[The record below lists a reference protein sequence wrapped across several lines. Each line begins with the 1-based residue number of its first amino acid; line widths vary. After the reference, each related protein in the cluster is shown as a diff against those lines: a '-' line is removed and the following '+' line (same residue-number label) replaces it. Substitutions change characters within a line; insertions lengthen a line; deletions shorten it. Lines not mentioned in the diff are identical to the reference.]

1 VSAGTGESDAAWEQA
16 ASLEA
21 AFDLVVAGPDDL
33 LVAGGIDFADT
44 RVLKI
49 SRRTGAVDADW
60 TPITSCFVRRLVLD
74 GTHLYAAGSDLSGSD
89 YRACVQRID
98 ANGVLDA
105 TFAPVWLDGS
115 DTRTLAFSSG
125 AIYVG
130 GVFDHVGEAARR
142 GLVAFDS
149 VDELFEGGFEE

>member
-1 VSAGTGESDAAWEQA
+1 MDAAWEQA

-33 LVAGGIDFADT
+33 FVAGGINFADT
-44 RVLKI
+44 RVLRI
-49 SRRTGAVDADW
+49 SRQTGAVDADW

-74 GTHLYAAGSDLSGSD
+74 GTYLYAAGSDFSGSD

-98 ANGVLDA
+98 AGGVLDP
-105 TFAPVWLDGS
+105 TFAPAWTDGS
-115 DTRTLAFSSG
+115 DTRTLAIAGG

-130 GVFDHVGEAARR
+130 GVFDHVGEVARR
-142 GLVAFDS
+142 ALVAFDS
-149 VDELFEGGFEE
+149 VDELFEGSFEE